1 MSQSGSDTQAFHNR
15 TYGPNFKYAQF
26 LDSFTAELFNAT
38 EWAALFKEAGARY
51 VVPTS
56 KHHEGFTLWPSAQSW
71 NWNAV
76 DAGPKRDLVGEM
88 MDANRKAG
96 LYAGFYFS
104 LYEWYNPLY
113 VSDTRKY
120 IDQIMTP
127 QWYDLINTYKPD
139 ILWCDGEWMIN
150 STYWGSPEFVA
161 WLFNDSPVKDT
172 IAINDRFGSETRGA
186 HGGYYTAEY
195 STDFWL
201 NHKWEEN
208 SGIDTNSYGYNRN
221 TPSNK
226 YYSADYLIRLLVRSV
241 ANGGNL
247 LLDIGPAHDGSIPL
261 IFQERLRQMGAWLN
275 VNGEGIYY
283 TRMWR
288 VQQEGSVD
296 NTTIRYTYLPSTTA
310 VYAFLLDWP
319 SSFQITVPSPITTS
333 NTKISMLGVDE
344 TIVWTPLDGPSG
356 FLLQLPQV
364 GQLLFPNPEIN
375 VWVLKMENV
384 L

>member
-1 MSQSGSDTQAFHNR
+1 
-15 TYGPNFKYAQF
+15 
-26 LDSFTAELFNAT
+26 
-38 EWAALFKEAGARY
+38 
-51 VVPTS
+51 
-56 KHHEGFTLWPSAQSW
+56 
-71 NWNAV
+71 
-76 DAGPKRDLVGEM
+76 

-150 STYWGSPEFVA
+150 STFWGSPEFVA

-172 IAINDRFGSETRGA
+172 IAVNDRWGSETRGT
-186 HGGYYTAEY
+186 HGGFYTAEY

-208 SGIDTNSYGYNRN
+208 SGMDFFSYGYNRH
-221 TPSNK
+221 TPSTN
-226 YYSADYLIRLLVRSV
+226 YYTTDYLIRLLLRSV

-261 IFQERLRQMGAWLN
+261 IFQDRLRQIGAWLD

-283 TRMWR
+283 SRMWR
-288 VQQEGSVD
+288 VQQEGAVD
-296 NTTIRYTYLPSTTA
+296 NTTIRYTYLPSTGD
-310 VYAFLLDWP
+310 VYAFMLDWP
-319 SSFQITVPSPITTS
+319 ANFQKEFPSPITTP
-333 NTKISMLGVDE
+333 NTKISMLGVDAPI
-344 TIVWTPLDGPSG
+344 TWTPLDGSSG
-356 FLLQLPQV
+356 FLVTLPT
-364 GQLLFPNPEIN
+364 LSPLDFANPEVN
-375 VWVLKMENV
+375 VWCLKLENV